1 MDKTDSIKRLCVEYE
16 MDEESEILLADG
28 FEDAFIGLGNQ
39 YTKLPVAIYDR
50 GKCIEILIKRDGM
63 DYHEAVEFFDYNVSC
78 AWVGERTPIYV
89 SMYEDYASL
98 EDN

>member
-1 MDKTDSIKRLCVEYE
+1 MDKTDSIKRFCVEYE

-39 YTKLPVAIYDR
+39 YTKPAVAIYDR
-50 GKCIEILIKRDGM
+50 GKCIEILINRDGM
-63 DYHEAVEFFDYNVSC
+63 EYHEAVEFFDFNVSG

-89 SMYEDYASL
+89 SMYEDYESM
-98 EDN
+98 NS